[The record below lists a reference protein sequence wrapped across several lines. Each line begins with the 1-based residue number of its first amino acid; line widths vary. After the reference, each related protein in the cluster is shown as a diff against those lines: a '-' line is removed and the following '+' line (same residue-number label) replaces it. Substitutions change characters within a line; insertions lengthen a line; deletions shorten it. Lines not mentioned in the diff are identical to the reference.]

1 MVVKN
6 SGARFRRSRR
16 KLYPAKRIVLL
27 NPGAVELLD
36 MVGIFRLGAGGRRI
50 GLAVLIGER
59 EESIFQT
66 MSSNG
71 EVIGACV
78 VKKMAGQRIRI

>member
-6 SGARFRRSRR
+6 SGARLRRSRR

-27 NPGAVELLD
+27 NAGAVELLD
-36 MVGIFRLGAGGRRI
+36 MVGIFRLGGAGGRRI
-50 GLAVLIGER
+50 GLVVLIGES

-66 MSSNG
+66 MSANG

-78 VKKMAGQRIRI
+78 VKKMTGQ

>member
-6 SGARFRRSRR
+6 SGARLRRSRR

-27 NPGAVELLD
+27 NAGAVELLD
-36 MVGIFRLGAGGRRI
+36 MVGIFRFGGAGGRRI
-50 GLAVLIGER
+50 GLVVLIGES

-66 MSSNG
+66 MSANG

-78 VKKMAGQRIRI
+78 VKKMTGQ

>member
-1 MVVKN
+1 MVLKN
-6 SGARFRRSRR
+6 SGARLRRSRR

-27 NPGAVELLD
+27 NAGAVELLD
-36 MVGIFRLGAGGRRI
+36 MVGIFRWGAGGRRN

-66 MSSNG
+66 MSANG
-71 EVIGACV
+71 EVISACV
-78 VKKMAGQRIRI
+78 VKKMAGQ

>member
-6 SGARFRRSRR
+6 SGARLRRSRR

-36 MVGIFRLGAGGRRI
+36 MVGIFRLGLAGGERG

-59 EESIFQT
+59 EKSIFQT
-66 MSSNG
+66 MSANG
-71 EVIGACV
+71 EVIGACLI
-78 VKKMAGQRIRI
+78 KKMAGQ